1 MENTRGQQAAAD
13 GLVAGTVLALGA
25 VLVAAGSSLA
35 RDLAPGA
42 SGGWLRIAPAAFDAV
57 PTLDVLL
64 GLIASLTGLA
74 VVAWWL
80 LSMGLAIVS
89 ALLAAAGARTASR
102 RAGSFAPAFM
112 RRLALAMLG
121 LSLVAVPAAQADS
134 LPDPAWHPAAAGPAA
149 ASTQRAAPPPTPI
162 ASAHASVAAPSLAAP
177 LGAAPS
183 AAASP
188 SAASSAIA
196 PSAAPAPVPEAGWV
210 PVAPPTDPGLLVQ
223 QPLREPVRAGEVEV
237 RPGDSLWTIV
247 ARHLGPGAT
256 DLDIAA
262 AWPSWYEANAGTIGA
277 DPDLIRPGQLLVP
290 PR

>member
-134 LPDPAWHPAAAGPAA
+134 LPDPAWHPAAPGPVA
-149 ASTQRAAPPPTPI
+149 ASTQSSALPTPF
-162 ASAHASVAAPSLAAP
+162 ASAHPSVSAPSVAAP

-188 SAASSAIA
+188 NAASSAIA

-210 PVAPPTDPGLLVQ
+210 PVAPPTDPGHLVQ